1 MAPVSGAP
9 LTAPGALA
17 LWREAL
23 ARVAP
28 IAMGYVPVGMA
39 YGVLA
44 GKAGLCA
51 LNVLAMS
58 LFVYAGSAQLV
69 AVGFFAAGASALSI
83 VATTFVVNLRH
94 LLFSAA
100 VAPSVSG
107 WRKRELAAFAFELTD
122 ETFALHANRF
132 AKGETGPGETFG
144 INVIAQSA
152 WVGGTV
158 LGLAASTL
166 ITDIRPIGL
175 DYALPAMFIA
185 LLAGQAKSR
194 THLAVALF
202 SGILS
207 TALILW
213 GVDRFG
219 VLAATLAGA
228 ALGTLWQSLTKPT
241 SS

>member
-1 MAPVSGAP
+1 MSSPSTVSPVAEG
-9 LTAPGALA
+9 LRRAL
-17 LWREAL
+17 
-23 ARVAP
+23 P
-28 IAMGYVPVGMA
+28 IVLGYVPVA
-39 YGVLA
+39 FAFGVLA
-44 GKAGLCA
+44 VKSNIPPALVVAMSVFHFAGSGQFVCAGLWGA
-51 LNVLAMS
+51 GVGAMS
-58 LFVYAGSAQLV
+58 VIV
-69 AVGFFAAGASALSI
+69 AV
-83 VATTFVVNLRH
+83 FVVNLRH
-94 LLFSAA
+94 LLMSAA
-100 VAPSVSG
+100 LAPFLRSWSKT
-107 WRKRELAAFAFELTD
+107 RLALFSYQMTD
-122 ETFALHANRF
+122 ETFALHASRF
-132 AKGETGPGETFG
+132 AKGETAPCETFG

-185 LLAGQAKSR
+185 LLAGQVKSR

-207 TALILW
+207 TALVLS